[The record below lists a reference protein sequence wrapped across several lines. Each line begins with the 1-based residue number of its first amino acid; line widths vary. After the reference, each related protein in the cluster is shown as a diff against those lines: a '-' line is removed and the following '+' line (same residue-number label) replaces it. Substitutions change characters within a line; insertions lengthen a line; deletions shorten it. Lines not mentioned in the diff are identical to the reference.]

1 MANGSSNAPQLS
13 ICNRRGNPAKPDA
26 VGRLRLLLSQPT
38 ADLQAITTTI
48 ETDLGLTIRLLQC
61 AWEQPGMVPPGTSDI
76 SEIVVHLGLQKLK
89 AMISQNAPQRG
100 KFRVSH

>member
-1 MANGSSNAPQLS
+1 MANGTSNAPQLS
-13 ICNRRGNPAKPDA
+13 ICNRRSNPAKPDA

-38 ADLQAITTTI
+38 ADLQAITSTI
-48 ETDLGLTIRLLQC
+48 ENDLGLTIRLLQC
-61 AWEQPGMVPPGTSDI
+61 AWEQPGMVPAGTSDI

-89 AMISQNAPQRG
+89 AMISKSAPERT

>member
-1 MANGSSNAPQLS
+1 MADGTSNAPELS
-13 ICNRRGNPAKPDA
+13 LCNRRSNPAKPDA
-26 VGRLRLLLSQPT
+26 VGRLRLLLSQPS
-38 ADLQAITTTI
+38 ADLQAITSTI
-48 ETDLGLTIRLLQC
+48 ENDLDLTIRLLQC

-89 AMISQNAPQRG
+89 AMISKSAPERT